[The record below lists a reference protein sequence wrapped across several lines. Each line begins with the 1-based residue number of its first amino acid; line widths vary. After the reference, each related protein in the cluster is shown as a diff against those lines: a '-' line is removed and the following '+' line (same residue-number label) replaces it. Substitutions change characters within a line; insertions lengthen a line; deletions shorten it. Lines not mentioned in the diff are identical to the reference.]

1 MVNGDERIQDL
12 LIEDEMKDAYL
23 TFAMSVIV
31 SRALPDVRDGLKPS
45 QRRILVAMN
54 DLNLGPRSK
63 RYKCAKVC
71 GDTSG
76 NYHPHG
82 EQVIYPT
89 LVRMAQPWSIRYPLV
104 DGQGN
109 FGSIDGDPPAA
120 MRYTEAR
127 MTAAATE
134 LLGDINLDTVDYQP
148 NYDERLNEP
157 TVLPAKLPNL
167 LVNGS
172 SGIAVGM
179 ATSMP
184 PHNLGEVC
192 DAVIHLIEH
201 PEATLGD
208 LMKIIPGPDFPTGG
222 LICGRRGIFDGYS
235 KGRGTIQVRA
245 RVHSEQRK
253 GNRSRLVVT
262 EIPYNVSK
270 TTIIERIVTCV
281 KAARVAGI
289 SDVRDESDKDGM
301 RLVIE
306 LKVGANEDVVL
317 NQLFKH
323 TPLQDTFSII
333 NIALVGGRP
342 LTLSL
347 KEMLSLFIEHRKDV
361 IRRRTLFLLRKARQR
376 AHLLEGLVLAVSNID
391 KIIEMIK
398 TSPDVHEA
406 RRRLMAQPLALME
419 HTTLRKLLPAQFVV
433 EATGEGRRLTGV
445 QANAILT
452 MQLQR
457 LTGLEI
463 EKLAKEYGNIVEEI
477 RGYELILA
485 DEGRVLD
492 IIREDTLE
500 LKEKYGD
507 KRRTQFVG
515 EAGDMEIEDLI
526 AEEDVVVTLSHE
538 GYIKRMPLSRYRR
551 QGRGGKGI
559 IGADSKEGDFIEHLI
574 TAVTH
579 DYLLFFTAKGRV
591 HWLKV
596 YDIPQLGRTS
606 RGRAIVNVLQLGKDE
621 KLAGFLAVR
630 KFDERF
636 VVMASRKGVVKKTP
650 LVAFGHPK
658 RGGIISARLDD
669 DDVLIDVALTNGNDH
684 VTLGTRNGYSIRF
697 KETDVRAMGR
707 TARGVRGIDLREGD
721 RVVNMVVTDQ
731 TATLLTVCEHGHG
744 KRTPV
749 GEYRIQKRGGMGLI
763 NIRTTERNG
772 KVVGLL
778 GVRDEDDLMMIT
790 TGGQIVRIGI
800 KGIRA
805 IGRATQ
811 GVRVISLKAGDQ
823 LVSISRVAREEGE
836 EEGEKPEAEGGSD
849 EAEAKESGGEE

>member
-1 MVNGDERIQDL
+1 MANGDERIQDL

-192 DAVIHLIEH
+192 DAVIYVIEH

-281 KAARVAGI
+281 KAGRIAGI

-515 EAGDMEIEDLI
+515 ETGDMDIEDLI

-636 VVMASRKGVVKKTP
+636 VMMASRKGIVKKTP
-650 LVAFGHPK
+650 LVAFSHPK

-669 DDVLIDVALTNGNDH
+669 DDVLIDVALTNGHDH

-836 EEGEKPEAEGGSD
+836 EEGENPEAEGGG